1 MKLFRVGY
9 GKYAFYTAAE
19 TGEEAVKKIQER
31 EHLEYMPIQVLDEI
45 AEVDGYKVT
54 LAAAKG
60 VEQIEEVEAEIE
72 PVEEKKTVKKGTKTK
87 VGD

>member
-9 GKYAFYTAAE
+9 GRYAFYTAAE

-54 LAAAKG
+54 L
-60 VEQIEEVEAEIE
+60 VEAEIE
-72 PVEEKKTVKKGTKTK
+72 PAEEKKAVKKGTKTK

>member
-45 AEVDGYKVT
+45 AEVEGYKVT
-54 LAAAKG
+54 LAAKK
-60 VEQIEEVEAEIE
+60 VEPIEEVEADV
-72 PVEEKKTVKKGTKTK
+72 VEEKKATKKGTKTK

>member
-54 LAAAKG
+54 LAAKK
-60 VEQIEEVEAEIE
+60 VEPIEEVEAEVI
-72 PVEEKKTVKKGTKTK
+72 EEKKAAKKGTKTK

>member
-45 AEVDGYKVT
+45 AEVEGYKVT
-54 LAAAKG
+54 LAAKK
-60 VEQIEEVEAEIE
+60 VEPIEEVEAEV
-72 PVEEKKTVKKGTKTK
+72 VEEKKATKKGTKTK

>member
-9 GKYAFYTAAE
+9 GKYAFYTVAE
-19 TGEEAVKKIQER
+19 TGEEAVKKIQEK

-54 LAAAKG
+54 LAAKK
-60 VEQIEEVEAEIE
+60 VEPIEEVEAEVI
-72 PVEEKKTVKKGTKTK
+72 EEKKAAKKGTKTK